1 MTTWGLRSLQ
11 FADRSP
17 FRFLPAPLACYP
29 RPERQR
35 LMALGTAFVT
45 VLAAL
50 VLQSTLLAGRL
61 PFDVGFGLT
70 LLVARRWG
78 VGAGTLLGWWSGL
91 LIGALRGGL
100 AFPMAL
106 VYGVTGFLAGAY
118 LDTAGPV
125 RLLESAAL
133 VATASLLLAVGEAVV
148 MLSQGLALN
157 TAGALVLPTMLWQV
171 VVLSP
176 LLALLRRR

>member
-17 FRFLPAPLACYP
+17 FRFLPAPLASYR
-29 RPERQR
+29 RPERQQV
-35 LMALGTAFVT
+35 LALATAFGT

-50 VLQSTLLAGRL
+50 ILQSTLLAGRL
-61 PFDVGFGLT
+61 PFDVGFALT

-78 VGAGTLLGWWSGL
+78 VGAATLLGWWSGL
-91 LIGALRGGL
+91 LIGVLRGGV

-118 LDTAGPV
+118 LETVGPV
-125 RLLESAAL
+125 NLLESAAL
-133 VATASLLLAVGEAVV
+133 VAAASLLLAVGEAGV
-148 MLSQGLALN
+148 MLSLGLSLD
-157 TAGALVLPTMLWQV
+157 TAGALVLPTMFWQV

-176 LLALLRRR
+176 LLAILRRR